1 MLMLS
6 CFSDH
11 DDGEVLLLIMRCDGE
26 MYNDPAEEMRRKAG

>member
-1 MLMLS
+1 MLS

-26 MYNDPAEEMRRKAG
+26 MYNAPAEEMRRKDG